1 MRSNKTIFWISF
13 FAGVISIGLI
23 VLFHF
28 LGWKFSE
35 HQEIYTAVENVFIS
49 LVGGAFLSAVTSA
62 VGFLTTKRQYET
74 NFASL
79 YIEITNLIK
88 DFGNW
93 YVWDRKDIKYLEKK
107 DIDKYEKENPDCD
120 SLKYK
125 LDSDKENDKII
136 KRFANILESIKNFN
150 YDEFYKIT
158 DDYCSFWFWKKQNK
172 VFNKMTSMI
181 TAVRKYDILTTEQ
194 NYGFGL
200 YQSGVYPAYHLYK
213 YILPIYSNL
222 YNKEATIKDI
232 CKLEGEFLELT
243 KLNYRLSKVY
253 KTNKKSKEEA
263 K

>member
-1 MRSNKTIFWISF
+1 MRNNKTIFWISF
-13 FAGVISIGLI
+13 FTGVVSVALILLFYWIGC
-23 VLFHF
+23 
-28 LGWKFSE
+28 KFSE
-35 HQEIYTAVENVFIS
+35 QKEIYTAVENVFIS

-62 VGFLTTKRQYET
+62 VGFLMIRRQHET

-79 YIEITNLIK
+79 YIEVTNLIK

-107 DIDKYEKENPDCD
+107 DIDKYNKENPNAD

-136 KRFANILESIKNFN
+136 KRFADILENIKNFN

-158 DDYCSFWFWKKQNK
+158 DDYCSFWFWKNQNK
-172 VFNKMTSMI
+172 VFKKMANMI
-181 TAVRKYDILTTEQ
+181 SIVRKYDILTTEQ

-200 YQSGVYPAYHLYK
+200 YQSGIYPGYHIYK

-222 YNKEATIKDI
+222 YNKEATIKEI

-243 KLNYRLSKVY
+243 KLNYLLSKVY
-253 KTNKKSKEEA
+253 KINKKSKG
-263 K
+263 KN

>member
-13 FAGVISIGLI
+13 FTGVVSVALI
-23 VLFHF
+23 VLFHW
-28 LGWKFSE
+28 LGFKFGE
-35 HQEIYTAVENVFIS
+35 QKEIYTAVENLFIS

-62 VGFLTTKRQYET
+62 VGFLVIKRQHET

-93 YVWDRKDIKYLEKK
+93 YVWDRKNIKYLEKK
-107 DIDKYEKENPDCD
+107 DIDKYEKENPDGD

-136 KRFANILESIKNFN
+136 KSFANILENIKNFN

-158 DDYCSFWFWKKQNK
+158 DDYCSFWFWKSKNK
-172 VFNKMTSMI
+172 VFNKMTNMVES
-181 TAVRKYDILTTEQ
+181 VRKYDILTTDQ
-194 NYGFGL
+194 NYGFSL

-213 YILPIYSNL
+213 YVLPIYSNL
-222 YNKEATIKDI
+222 YNKESTIKDI
-232 CKLEGEFLELT
+232 CKSESEFLELT

-253 KTNKKSKEEA
+253 NTKKKNKEKVK
-263 K
+263 

>member
-1 MRSNKTIFWISF
+1 MRSNKKVFWISLF
-13 FAGVISIGLI
+13 SGIISVGLI
-23 VLFHF
+23 VLFYW
-28 LGWKFSE
+28 LSTKYIC
-35 HQEIYTAVENVFIS
+35 QKDIYTAIENVFIS

-62 VGFLTTKRQYET
+62 VGYIIIKRQHET
-74 NFASL
+74 DFASQ
-79 YIEITNLIK
+79 YIKITNLIK

-107 DIDKYEKENPDCD
+107 DIDKYEKENPNAD

-136 KRFANILESIKNFN
+136 KKFADILENIKNFN

-158 DDYCSFWFWKKQNK
+158 DDYCSFWFWKNQNK
-172 VFNKMTSMI
+172 VFKKMANMI
-181 TAVRKYDILTTEQ
+181 SIVRKYDILTTEQ

-200 YQSGVYPAYHLYK
+200 YQSGVYPAYHVYK
-213 YILPIYSNL
+213 YILPIYANL
-222 YNKEATIKDI
+222 YNKDATIKDI

-253 KTNKKSKEEA
+253 KTNKKSKE
-263 K
+263 KVK